1 MFLVVPSSIGTVMSR
16 CQLNLRARS
25 RTLARNTAKLS
36 ASPSNLVSSGEMA
49 LLYSFDAVVPVLG
62 SSKFRTACE
71 RPGPKA
77 GAGGAG
83 PAGGGGCGVGRNRGG
98 GGGGWGVGGGG
109 RGRSCCWW
117 RRRRLSGRGLL
128 TLVYSLAVEVL
139 GVHEH
144 VELV

>member
-1 MFLVVPSSIGTVMSR
+1 MSR

-49 LLYSFDAVVPVLG
+49 LLYSFVAVAPVLG

-77 GAGGAG
+77 KAGAGGAG
-83 PAGGGGCGVGRNRGG
+83 PAGGGGCGAGRTGG
-98 GGGGWGVGGGG
+98 GGGGGGGG
-109 RGRSCCWW
+109 GAQ
-117 RRRRLSGRGLL
+117 LL
-128 TLVYSLAVEVL
+128 LVAQEALEREGPADLGSYSLAVEVL
-139 GVHEH
+139 EVHEH